1 MDADGGVVVVVL
13 VLVQFV
19 YLNRMDEAQKWHDA
33 FQTYR
38 LVESSVTCHL
48 QQVRRRW
55 WES

>member
-1 MDADGGVVVVVL
+1 MDADGGVVVLVL
-13 VLVQFV
+13 VLVKFV